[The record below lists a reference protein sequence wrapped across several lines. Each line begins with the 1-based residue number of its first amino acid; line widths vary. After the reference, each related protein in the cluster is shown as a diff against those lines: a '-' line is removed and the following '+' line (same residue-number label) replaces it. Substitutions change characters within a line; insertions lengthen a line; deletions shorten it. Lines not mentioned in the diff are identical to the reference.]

1 MIERGLIKRGLKES
15 VHRCYRGMQDA
26 TQSRKNLGQKIR
38 KLREKRGLSQEA
50 FAHDAKLARSFAGG
64 IERGERDIR
73 LSTLCKIA
81 DFFGVT
87 LSELV
92 KGTDANKPGV

>member
-1 MIERGLIKRGLKES
+1 MIERALIKRGRKES
-15 VHRCYRGMQDA
+15 VHRCYRGMQDSI
-26 TQSRKNLGQKIR
+26 QSRKILGQKIR

-81 DFFGVT
+81 NFFGIT

-92 KGTDANKPGV
+92 RGTNANSSGV